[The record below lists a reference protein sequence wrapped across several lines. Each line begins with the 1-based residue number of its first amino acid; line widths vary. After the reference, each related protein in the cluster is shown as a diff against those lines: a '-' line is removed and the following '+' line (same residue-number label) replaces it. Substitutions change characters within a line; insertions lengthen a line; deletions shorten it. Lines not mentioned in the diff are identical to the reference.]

1 MPRPKVP
8 ESLRQRAAEACS
20 FCREAKKRCSGTAP
34 CTQCVRRGLER
45 DCCMTELPRG
55 SRTRK
60 ISKSSAGGGARRSRA
75 TPALDNESITVS
87 VSSPVSPRD
96 RSRRNGNGPRQL
108 RLSPPASQQE
118 GEETSMNVDPRPL
131 TPPRESQVATDP
143 SLLANPSRMLRS
155 LHGEQVYVGGAAAIS
170 FLQTVRQV
178 VAGQIGPSPFSHND
192 DTETMLEVESPETR
206 ATTSPTAE
214 TAVELNVQQKLACLH
229 CYYSATEG
237 LIDIFDPSERQQLFN
252 LAQSQSS
259 TNTCDDRTST
269 PPNILPDPIREMVI
283 AIGAQCSSASEA
295 QTIGRSCFRRA
306 QRQAFAELLEDPDL
320 HMVRLFL
327 LMAFYMLGECRR
339 NTAYMYL
346 SIAARAALA
355 LGLHSPSSFMGK
367 PDQKGQLRL
376 RVWISVRILD
386 KLVNSLLGRPAA
398 TAGVQTDIRAA
409 LDQLPPHPDDYAT
422 QCLTATCE
430 IVDII
435 NEINNTLYHDKDV
448 SATVVEHLLLKI
460 DAWKRGLPPSL
471 KGSLHHHHQPS
482 EPESSSSSTQRVAI
496 AKIHVSCLYYFAV
509 TLATRPIFISSLNSN
524 RPDAK
529 IHHPPLAAACIDAAV
544 YLAQTCADALKA
556 GLLQRSMCIMKALV
570 FAAGLVLGVENFAK
584 SAIDIETDR
593 AFQGAIDVLALLAA
607 QSHQAAHYL
616 EILTSL
622 SNAISERRAKPA
634 PVGGSRYVSKLF
646 SLDPP
651 CPINS
656 GSNLFSQRHQGED
669 GTGFWPLIRFEQ
681 GAVGESGISG
691 GGLGAGDPGSWP
703 EVQLDDDD
711 LSIDWE
717 SLNIFQWDSFPF
729 NA

>member
-60 ISKSSAGGGARRSRA
+60 ISKSSAGRGARRSRA

-96 RSRRNGNGPRQL
+96 RSRRNANGQRQL

-118 GEETSMNVDPRPL
+118 DEETSMNVDPRPL
-131 TPPRESQVATDP
+131 TPPRETQVATDP

-214 TAVELNVQQKLACLH
+214 TAVELNVQQKLAYLH

-259 TNTCDDRTST
+259 TNTCDGRPST

-367 PDQKGQLRL
+367 PDKKGQLRL

-398 TAGVQTDIRAA
+398 TAGVQTDIHAA

-471 KGSLHHHHQPS
+471 KGSLHHHQPS
-482 EPESSSSSTQRVAI
+482 EPASSSSSTQRVAI

-593 AFQGAIDVLALLAA
+593 AFQGAIDVLAFLAA

-622 SNAISERRAKPA
+622 SNAISERCSKPA

-651 CPINS
+651 CPVSS

-669 GTGFWPLIRFEQ
+669 EAGFWPLIRFEQ
-681 GAVGESGISG
+681 GVVGEGGMSG

>member
-60 ISKSSAGGGARRSRA
+60 ISKSSAGGGTRRSRA

-96 RSRRNGNGPRQL
+96 RSRRSVNGAGQRQL

-118 GEETSMNVDPRPL
+118 DEETSMNVDPQPL
-131 TPPRESQVATDP
+131 TPPRETQVATDP

-206 ATTSPTAE
+206 ATTSPSAE
-214 TAVELNVQQKLACLH
+214 TAVELNVQQKLAYLH

-259 TNTCDDRTST
+259 TNTSDDRPST

-327 LMAFYMLGECRR
+327 LMSFYMLGECRR
-339 NTAYMYL
+339 NTAY
-346 SIAARAALA
+346 I
-355 LGLHSPSSFMGK
+355 
-367 PDQKGQLRL
+367 L

-471 KGSLHHHHQPS
+471 KGSLHHHQPS

-593 AFQGAIDVLALLAA
+593 AFQGAIDVLAFLAA

-651 CPINS
+651 CPASS
-656 GSNLFSQRHQGED
+656 GSNMFSQRHQGED
-669 GTGFWPLIRFEQ
+669 ETGFWPLIRFEQ

>member
-60 ISKSSAGGGARRSRA
+60 ISKSSAGGGVRRSRA

-87 VSSPVSPRD
+87 VSSSVSPRD
-96 RSRRNGNGPRQL
+96 RSRRNVNGQRQF

-118 GEETSMNVDPRPL
+118 DEETSMNVDPRPL
-131 TPPRESQVATDP
+131 TPPRETQVATDP

-214 TAVELNVQQKLACLH
+214 TAVELNVQQKLAYLH

-259 TNTCDDRTST
+259 TSTCDDRPST

-398 TAGVQTDIRAA
+398 TAGIQIDIRAA

-471 KGSLHHHHQPS
+471 KGSLHHHQPS

-496 AKIHVSCLYYFAV
+496 AKIQVSCLYYFAV

-593 AFQGAIDVLALLAA
+593 AFQGAIDVLAFLAA

-651 CPINS
+651 CPVSS
-656 GSNLFSQRHQGED
+656 GSNMFSQRHQGED
-669 GTGFWPLIRFEQ
+669 ETGFWPLIRFEQ
-681 GAVGESGISG
+681 GVVGEGGIS

>member
-1 MPRPKVP
+1 
-8 ESLRQRAAEACS
+8 
-20 FCREAKKRCSGTAP
+20 
-34 CTQCVRRGLER
+34 
-45 DCCMTELPRG
+45 
-55 SRTRK
+55 
-60 ISKSSAGGGARRSRA
+60 
-75 TPALDNESITVS
+75 
-87 VSSPVSPRD
+87 
-96 RSRRNGNGPRQL
+96 
-108 RLSPPASQQE
+108 
-118 GEETSMNVDPRPL
+118 
-131 TPPRESQVATDP
+131 
-143 SLLANPSRMLRS
+143 MLRS

-170 FLQTVRQV
+170 FLQT
-178 VAGQIGPSPFSHND
+178 
-192 DTETMLEVESPETR
+192 
-206 ATTSPTAE
+206 
-214 TAVELNVQQKLACLH
+214 
-229 CYYSATEG
+229 TEG

-259 TNTCDDRTST
+259 TNTCDDRPST

-355 LGLHSPSSFMGK
+355 LGLHSPSCFMGK

-471 KGSLHHHHQPS
+471 KGSLHHHQPS

-593 AFQGAIDVLALLAA
+593 AFQGAIDVLAFLAA

-651 CPINS
+651 CPVSS

-669 GTGFWPLIRFEQ
+669 ETGFWPLIRFEQ
-681 GAVGESGISG
+681 GVVGEG
-691 GGLGAGDPGSWP
+691 GMSSGLGAGDPGSWP

>member
-1 MPRPKVP
+1 MVNK
-8 ESLRQRAAEACS
+8 
-20 FCREAKKRCSGTAP
+20 
-34 CTQCVRRGLER
+34 
-45 DCCMTELPRG
+45 
-55 SRTRK
+55 
-60 ISKSSAGGGARRSRA
+60 
-75 TPALDNESITVS
+75 
-87 VSSPVSPRD
+87 
-96 RSRRNGNGPRQL
+96 
-108 RLSPPASQQE
+108 
-118 GEETSMNVDPRPL
+118 
-131 TPPRESQVATDP
+131 
-143 SLLANPSRMLRS
+143 
-155 LHGEQVYVGGAAAIS
+155 
-170 FLQTVRQV
+170 
-178 VAGQIGPSPFSHND
+178 
-192 DTETMLEVESPETR
+192 
-206 ATTSPTAE
+206 
-214 TAVELNVQQKLACLH
+214 
-229 CYYSATEG
+229 TEG
-237 LIDIFDPSERQQLFN
+237 LIDIFDPSERQQLFH
-252 LAQSQSS
+252 LVQSQSS
-259 TNTCDDRTST
+259 TNTCDDRPST

-339 NTAYMYL
+339 NTAYIYL

-448 SATVVEHLLLKI
+448 SASVVEHLLLKI

-471 KGSLHHHHQPS
+471 KGSLHHHQPS

-593 AFQGAIDVLALLAA
+593 AFQGAIDVLAFLAA

-651 CPINS
+651 CPISS

-669 GTGFWPLIRFEQ
+669 EAGFWPLIRFEQ
-681 GAVGESGISG
+681 GVVGEGGMSG